1 MKLERG
7 LYTYSLKIDDL
18 LVLPDA
24 PHSIDKSFENVAI
37 LLGNSKKGEA
47 DCLLSSREELVELQK
62 KQDYVETEIYFQPV
76 ISSWNLLLL
85 FIGKLRKRFK
95 VQGTNSYRIRPEE
108 IKGKGLIRCV
118 RTRENAYK
126 FTQYHIPDEKRHELY
141 DDLEKR
147 IVQDGWDAKQS
158 DLAIMLCR
166 SFSYFDSLDDGN
178 HRINICLEHKIPEVT
193 VKFRYAGKLPKFV
206 ANLFA
211 R

>member
-18 LVLPDA
+18 LVLPDGPRFA
-24 PHSIDKSFENVAI
+24 GKSFENVAI
-37 LLGNSKKGEA
+37 LLGNAKKGKV
-47 DCLLSSREELVELQK
+47 DCLLSSREKLVELQK
-62 KQDYVETEIYFQPV
+62 RQDYVETEIYFQPV

-95 VQGTNSYRIRPEE
+95 VQGTNSYHIRPEE
-108 IKGKGLIRCV
+108 IKEKGLIRCV

-126 FTQYHIPDEKRHELY
+126 FTQYYIPDEKRHELY
-141 DDLEKR
+141 DDLEKK
-147 IVQDGWDAKQS
+147 IIQNGWDPKQS
-158 DLAIMLCR
+158 DLSIMLCR

-178 HRINICLEHKIPEVT
+178 HRVNICLEHKVPEVT
-193 VKFRYAGKLPKFV
+193 VKFRYAGKLPTFIS
-206 ANLFA
+206 NLFI